1 MGTSSRYTA
10 PTGGEWT
17 RAKTR
22 MTNWTRGGG
31 QNADLASAAL
41 GAFVTALGGAA
52 SAAATASGGVSGA
65 AGLGEFLTDVS
76 REGLDATLDRYELAD
91 VVGAEPLEVIN
102 EIAGRISGAGDSVE
116 ESVGRQAVLEVLS
129 ELYADAETFEEMD
142 AVAVDADLLRDL
154 LARYLTEYIY
164 RRVLQAL
171 GDRIRDNAA
180 SEAEAARL
188 EQQLRD
194 HIRALVDLDLST
206 IDPLRLNWRGAEGRG
221 RMEELL
227 ADAFR
232 MASAGE

>member
-1 MGTSSRYTA
+1 MGTSTRYSA
-10 PTGGEWT
+10 PTGGDWT
-17 RAKTR
+17 PAKTR

-31 QNADLASAAL
+31 QNVDLASAAL

-52 SAAATASGGVSGA
+52 SAAAAATGGISGA

-91 VVGAEPLEVIN
+91 VVGTEPLEVIN

-129 ELYADAETFEEMD
+129 ELYADTDTFEEMD
-142 AVAVDADLLRDL
+142 AIAVDADRLRDF

-171 GDRIRDNAA
+171 GDRIR
-180 SEAEAARL
+180 ETPRTRPRR
-188 EQQLRD
+188 RD
-194 HIRALVDLDLST
+194 SNRSSATISVLSST
-206 IDPLRLNWRGAEGRG
+206 
-221 RMEELL
+221 
-227 ADAFR
+227 
-232 MASAGE
+232 ST

>member
-1 MGTSSRYTA
+1 VEVAKTPTSQAQHSAPSSRH
-10 PTGGEWT
+10 
-17 RAKTR
+17 
-22 MTNWTRGGG
+22 
-31 QNADLASAAL
+31 
-41 GAFVTALGGAA
+41 
-52 SAAATASGGVSGA
+52 SAAAAATGGVSGA
-65 AGLGEFLTDVS
+65 AGLGEFLSDVS
-76 REGLDATLDRYELAD
+76 RDGLDAALDRYELAD

-129 ELYADAETFEEMD
+129 ELYADADTFEEMD
-142 AVAVDADLLRDL
+142 AVAVDADLLRDF

-171 GDRIRDNAA
+171 GDRIRDNAT

-206 IDPLRLNWRGAEGRG
+206 IDPLRLNWRGAEGRR

>member
-1 MGTSSRYTA
+1 MGTSSRYSA

-31 QNADLASAAL
+31 QNPDLASAAL
-41 GAFVTALGGAA
+41 TAFVTALGGAA
-52 SAAATASGGVSGA
+52 SAAAAASGGVSGA
-65 AGLGEFLTDVS
+65 AGLGEFLGDVS
-76 REGLDATLDRYELAD
+76 REGLDATLNRYELAD

-102 EIAGRISGAGDSVE
+102 EIAVRISGAGDSVE
-116 ESVGRQAVLEVLS
+116 EAAGRQALLEVLA
-129 ELYADAETFEEMD
+129 ELYGDADSFEDME
-142 AVAVDADLLRDL
+142 AVAVDADRVRDFL
-154 LARYLTEYIY
+154 GRYLTEYIY

-180 SEAEAARL
+180 SEAEAAGL
-188 EQQLRD
+188 EQQLRE

-206 IDPLRLNWRGAEGRG
+206 IDPLRLNWRDAAGR
-221 RMEELL
+221 RRLEELL

-232 MASAGE
+232 MAGAGE